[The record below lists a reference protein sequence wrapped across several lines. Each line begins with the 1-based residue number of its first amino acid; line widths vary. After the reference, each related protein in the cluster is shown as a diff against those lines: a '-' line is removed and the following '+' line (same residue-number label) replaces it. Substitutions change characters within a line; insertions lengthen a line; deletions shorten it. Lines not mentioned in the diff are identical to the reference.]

1 MGFSRA
7 TEFHQ
12 QWPEIIQITTRSKEL
27 DKLLQGEIEAG
38 SIMEFFGEFHTG
50 KKQLCPSLAVT
61 GQGMASARAL
71 TATARRSCWIRLK
84 TENSFSCPASPGM
97 LRVPKRLLSCWH
109 RRDAPRG
116 RGWRKPWLSAWE
128 FRGNFGTAE
137 HSQSFGKSSP
147 SGLQHS

>member
-1 MGFSRA
+1 
-7 TEFHQ
+7 
-12 QWPEIIQITTRSKEL
+12 
-27 DKLLQGEIEAG
+27 
-38 SIMEFFGEFHTG
+38 MEFFGEFHTG

-61 GQGMASARAL
+61 GQAPYRLWGQRGKSHIHGHRAASIQSSSWLWLKGMASARAL